1 MRDGISKQNLKSSNH
16 HRAHSRSA
24 PDSECYPKI
33 RFHQPSLGA
42 NVDFLNS
49 LGEAL
54 MRFLI
59 QTFLTRTN
67 DGRQLKYEI
76 YSSNRKL
83 DHFDKVPE
91 GSCRVICYQ
100 LSDKSIQIINDDV
113 DVTPLFEANQPKP
126 NTWYSDGP
134 DRVRLDMLID
144 YLRDNS

>member
-1 MRDGISKQNLKSSNH
+1 
-16 HRAHSRSA
+16 
-24 PDSECYPKI
+24 
-33 RFHQPSLGA
+33 
-42 NVDFLNS
+42 
-49 LGEAL
+49 

-76 YSSNRKL
+76 YSNNRKL
-83 DHFDKVPE
+83 DHYDKVPE
-91 GSCRVICYQ
+91 GSCRVVCYQ
-100 LSDKSIQIINDDV
+100 LSDTGISIIDDDV
-113 DVTPLFEANQPKP
+113 DVRPLFEVNQPAP